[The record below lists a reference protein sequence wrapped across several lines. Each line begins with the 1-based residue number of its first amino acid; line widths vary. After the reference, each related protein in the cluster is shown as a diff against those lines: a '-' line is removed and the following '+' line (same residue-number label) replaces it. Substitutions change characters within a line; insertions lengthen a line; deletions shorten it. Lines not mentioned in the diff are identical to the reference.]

1 VRRSPRVLVACGTRP
16 EFVKLAPVVKALAAL
31 GLPVRT
37 VATGQ
42 HYDPEMAGAFFE
54 ELGFRPDVL
63 HELGGDEAA
72 RLGGLVAQAEHELS
86 EHAPDVVLLLGD
98 TNTVPAYGLAAR
110 RRGLAVAHLEA
121 GLRSFNERS
130 MEETNRRVGAAVATL
145 QLAPTELA
153 RQFLLAEG
161 VPETAIEV
169 VGNPVIDL
177 LVEMGV
183 TALRPHERA
192 GVLVTA
198 HRATNV
204 DDPERLELLVG
215 LVESLAAEL
224 GPVVFPVHPRTA
236 DRLRSTGL
244 VARLERRPGIDLLP
258 PVPYGEMLGLVR
270 SARVVVTDSGGVQ
283 EEASFLGI
291 PVVVL
296 RTSTP
301 RWEGVVL
308 GTARLVGLDRAAALG
323 AAAFFCDAREQE
335 RVAATPCPYGDGRT
349 GERVARLLSDEEV
362 LERIRPNEPAASGLP
377 PAVSALSA
385 RAGAVAP

>member
-1 VRRSPRVLVACGTRP
+1 MRRSPRVLVACGTRP
-16 EFVKLAPVVKALAAL
+16 EFVKLAPVVKALAAC

-42 HYDPEMAGAFFE
+42 HYDLEMAGAFFE
-54 ELGFRPDVL
+54 ELGLRPDVR
-63 HELGGDEAA
+63 HELGGDEPA
-72 RLGGLVAQAEHELS
+72 RLGGLVAQAERELS

-130 MEETNRRVGAAVATL
+130 MEETNRRVGAAAATL

-161 VPETAIEV
+161 VPERAIEV

-183 TALRPHERA
+183 TALPHHERA

-215 LVESLAAEL
+215 LVDSLAAEL

-244 VARLERRPGIDLLP
+244 LARLERPGIDLLP

-283 EEASFLGI
+283 EEASFLGV

-301 RWEGVVL
+301 RWEGVLL
-308 GTARLVGLDRAAALG
+308 GTARLVGLDQAAALS
-323 AAAFFCDAREQE
+323 AAAFFCEAREQE

-362 LERIRPNEPAASGLP
+362 LERIRPKEPALATGLP
-377 PAVSALSA
+377 PAVSAVSA
-385 RAGAVAP
+385 RAGVVAP